1 MAAVQTPL
9 VFNHTAKVNIMI
21 DIKAVK
27 EEARKDIEEE
37 FVKKAKD
44 ALLRQ
49 MRVVKQVK
57 QILRAEEVKLAD
69 IETQIS
75 DGTL

>member
-1 MAAVQTPL
+1 MS
-9 VFNHTAKVNIMI
+9 MI

-27 EEARKDIEEE
+27 EEARKAIAEETM
-37 FVKKAKD
+37 KKAKD

-49 MRVVKQVK
+49 MRAVESAR

>member
-1 MAAVQTPL
+1 
-9 VFNHTAKVNIMI
+9 MI

-27 EEARKDIEEE
+27 EEARKAIAEETM
-37 FVKKAKD
+37 KKAKD
-44 ALLRQ
+44 ALLKQ
-49 MRVVKQVK
+49 MRIVDTCR